1 MGERLSASW
10 WNPTGRRSWRDDLV
24 NKPVQDLST
33 RGGDLRVLAGQSA
46 LISMPKLPN
55 LELAITAAV
64 RPTSRRLA
72 PSLGLASGRQGTVG
86 ITIHVAPE
94 VRAQLKIIA
103 LERGMTVHSLLCDA
117 LNAISAAAHKPE
129 IAR

>member
-1 MGERLSASW
+1 M
-10 WNPTGRRSWRDDLV
+10 
-24 NKPVQDLST
+24 
-33 RGGDLRVLAGQSA
+33 
-46 LISMPKLPN
+46 
-55 LELAITAAV
+55 
-64 RPTSRRLA
+64 
-72 PSLGLASGRQGTVG
+72 G